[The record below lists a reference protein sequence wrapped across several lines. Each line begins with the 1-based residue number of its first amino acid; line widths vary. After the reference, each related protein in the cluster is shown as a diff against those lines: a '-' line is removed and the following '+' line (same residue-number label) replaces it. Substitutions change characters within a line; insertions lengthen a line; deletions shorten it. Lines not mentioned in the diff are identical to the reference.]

1 GDAEALSGLA
11 RAFFYAKARAARVAL
26 VCEFRRGREAH
37 DAGFAELSADPQ
49 IGRAEALR
57 RSMASSLPRARRTR
71 HILPLGHRSCWWAK
85 EPDSTCS
92 HGSQSWSSVAIGQV
106 SEGVL
111 MCLRRSG
118 HA

>member
-1 GDAEALSGLA
+1 MAQLELDADCVVLSACNTAAGEKGDAEALSGLA

-57 RSMASSLPRARRTR
+57 RSMAELITKGAPYEAHPATWAPFVLVGEGAR
-71 HILPLGHRSCWWAK
+71 
-85 EPDSTCS
+85 
-92 HGSQSWSSVAIGQV
+92 
-106 SEGVL
+106 
-111 MCLRRSG
+111 
-118 HA
+118 